1 MNEFTRQKISIL
13 LSVECSFGPFSYM
26 VVNGCRIGW
35 TRKRALLSCHRFGNL
50 EYHNC
55 GFWLTRGN
63 YCYTEYPNKSAKHY
77 HELEWSLIAV
87 MWWKLRIKNCYS
99 LSSSLLRCSS
109 DFLSVLVVIDQYESS
124 CALVSAW
131 KFYLEHH
138 SLFREDFGKLPIMC
152 HPYHLLLSG
161 LLGWLRYVRKLPSR
175 SQLCINCAD
184 FRGFIT
190 LSPI

>member
-1 MNEFTRQKISIL
+1 MWTKIRWRIVNEFTRQKISIL

-138 SLFREDFGKLPIMC
+138 SLFREDFWETS
-152 HPYHLLLSG
+152 YHVSSISFAVKWATG
-161 LLGWLRYVRKLPSR
+161 L
-175 SQLCINCAD
+175 
-184 FRGFIT
+184 IT
-190 LSPI
+190 LREETSF